1 MGDIE
6 KVKRIEVPENVE
18 FLTNWDGFE
27 LPKGILNKDVTGCGA
42 TSVAIKD
49 EHKTIIC
56 SPRINLIKN
65 KVGQHKGL
73 LGVYGDVKN
82 DEIML
87 YLEKTETPKIMV
99 TYDSMPRLAKLI
111 DNKSEWRVVVDEYQ
125 YLLIDSGFRSDK
137 AIALLDVVNEFDYVT
152 YLSATPIADKYI
164 QKMEQFKDV
173 PYTELEWGERVEKI
187 YVERVVSAK
196 PIDNAIKIVRNYQQ
210 GNFPKEGKNV
220 SNECVIF
227 LNSVTNISNIVRQTE
242 LPPEDVNIIV
252 ADTEENRKLVRQIKE
267 GFDIGTIPLE
277 GEPHKMFTFCTS
289 TAFAGCDFYSTCA
302 STFVVSDNRK
312 VHTSIDIATELAQI
326 AGRQRLACNPFRK
339 TIVFIYNV
347 DIGENDADS
356 YKNGIE
362 RKLEKSIKM
371 AEYKNCATDED
382 IRIDLIR
389 ETSEMQ
395 NIKKYS
401 ESYVRYDEKSDSFTV
416 NRWAYLNEL
425 FAYDVQRKNY
435 ENSIIVKKQL
445 EESGFAIKGEE
456 KRWDYKEQLKC
467 ILAKE
472 GFADRM
478 KRYCELRQMKESC
491 RFYLASDIMERQYE
505 DVRLYYDR
513 LGYDRIKALGFK
525 EKDLKNELQRSYRA
539 NDIKQKFREI
549 FIVGQRIAT
558 EDIKRIMSEIYSMY
572 GINKS
577 GVATHLER
585 EYGIRMKNVKIVT
598 SDGIRKNGYEFM

>member
-1 MGDIE
+1 MA
-6 KVKRIEVPENVE
+6 VKYVPENVE
-18 FLTNWDGFE
+18 FLTKWDGFE
-27 LPKGILNKDVTGCGA
+27 LPKGILNKGVTGCGA
-42 TSVAIKD
+42 TSVAIED

-65 KVGQHKGL
+65 KIGQHKGL

-82 DEIML
+82 DVIMA
-87 YLEKTETPKIMV
+87 YLETAETPKIMV

-111 DNKSEWRVVVDEYQ
+111 DDKTDWRVVIDEYQ

-173 PYTELEWGERVEKI
+173 PYTELIWGDMVEKI
-187 YVERVVSAK
+187 FVERVVSAK
-196 PIDNAIKIVRNYQQ
+196 PIDNAIKIVRNYQN
-210 GNFPKEGKNV
+210 GNFPNEGDAV
-220 SNECVIF
+220 SKECVIF
-227 LNSVTNISNIVRQTE
+227 LNSVTNISNIIKQTE
-242 LPPEDVNIIV
+242 LSYEDVNIIV
-252 ADTEENRKLVRQIKE
+252 ADTEENRKLVRQIGK
-267 GFDIGTIPLE
+267 GFDIGTIPLK

-347 DIGENDADS
+347 DIGEGDS
-356 YKNGIE
+356 EVYKKAIE
-362 RKLEKSIKM
+362 QKLEKSERM
-371 AEYKNCATDED
+371 AEWKNGAPDYFKKEV
-382 IRIDLIR
+382 IK

-401 ESYVRYDEKSDSFTV
+401 ESYVRYDEKSDSFEV

-425 FAYDVQRKNY
+425 FAYDVQHENY
-435 ENSIIVKKQL
+435 QDSIIVKKQL
-445 EESGFAIKGEE
+445 EESGFRIKGEE
-456 KRWDYKEQLKC
+456 SQWDYKEQLKC
-467 ILAKE
+467 ILVKE

-491 RFYLASDIMERQYE
+491 KFYLASDIMERQYE
-505 DVRLYYDR
+505 DLRLYYDR

-539 NDIKQKFREI
+539 NDIKQKFRET
-549 FIVGQRIAT
+549 FIVGERMAT

-585 EYGIRMKNVKIVT
+585 DYGIRLKPIKVT
-598 SDGIRKNGYEFM
+598 TLDGFRKGGYEFI

>member
-1 MGDIE
+1 MGDLE
-6 KVKRIEVPENVE
+6 KIKRIEVPKNVE
-18 FLTNWDGFE
+18 FLTNWNKFE
-27 LPKGILNKDVTGCGA
+27 LPKGILNKGVTGCGA
-42 TSVAIKD
+42 TSVAIED

-65 KVGQHKGL
+65 KVGQHEGL

-82 DEIML
+82 DEIVA

-111 DNKSEWRVVVDEYQ
+111 DDKTDWRVVIDEYQ

-173 PYTELEWGERVEKI
+173 PYTELIWGDMVEKI
-187 YVERVVSAK
+187 YVERIVSAK
-196 PIDNAIKIVRNYQQ
+196 PINNAIEIVRNYQN
-210 GNFPKEGKNV
+210 GIFPKEGDAISK
-220 SNECVIF
+220 ECVIF
-227 LNSVTNISNIVRQTE
+227 LNSVTNIANIVKQTE
-242 LPPEDVNIIV
+242 LSYEEVNIIV
-252 ADTEENRKLVRQIKE
+252 ADTEENRKLVRQIGK
-267 GFDIGTIPLE
+267 GFDIGSIPLE
-277 GEPHKMFTFCTS
+277 CEPHKMFTFCTS

-302 STFVVSDNRK
+302 STFVISDNKK

-347 DIGENDADS
+347 DIGEGDS
-356 YKNGIE
+356 DIYKKAIE
-362 RKLEKSIKM
+362 QKLEKSERM
-371 AEYKNCATDED
+371 AEWKNSAPDYFKKD
-382 IRIDLIR
+382 VIK

-401 ESYVRYDEKSDSFTV
+401 ESYVRYDENSDSFTV

-425 FAYDVQRKNY
+425 FAYDVQHENY
-435 ENSIIVKKQL
+435 QDSIIVKKQL
-445 EESGFAIKGEE
+445 EESGFRIKDEE
-456 KRWDYKEQLKC
+456 KQSDYKEQLKC
-467 ILAKE
+467 ILVKE

-491 RFYLASDIMERQYE
+491 KFYLASDIMERQYE
-505 DVRLYYDR
+505 DLSLYYDR
-513 LGYDRIKALGFK
+513 LGYERIKALGFK
-525 EKDLKNELQRSYRA
+525 EKDLKNELERSYRA
-539 NDIKQKFREI
+539 NDIKQKFRET
-549 FIVGQRIAT
+549 FIVGERMAT
-558 EDIKRIMSEIYSMY
+558 EDIKRTMSEIYAMY
-572 GINKS
+572 GINKK
-577 GVATHLER
+577 GVATQLER
-585 EYGIRMKNVKIVT
+585 DYGIRLKRIKVT
-598 SDGIRKNGYEFM
+598 TPDGFRKGGYEFI

>member
-1 MGDIE
+1 MA
-6 KVKRIEVPENVE
+6 VKYVPENVE
-18 FLTNWDGFE
+18 FLTEWNGFE
-27 LPKGILNKDVTGCGA
+27 LPKGILNKGVTGCGA
-42 TSVAIKD
+42 TSVAIQD

-65 KVGQHKGL
+65 KVGQHEGL

-82 DEIML
+82 DEIMA
-87 YLEKTETPKIMV
+87 YLEKAETPKIMV

-111 DNKSEWRVVVDEYQ
+111 EDKTDWRVVVDEYQ

-164 QKMEQFKDV
+164 QKMEQFEDV
-173 PYTELEWGERVEKI
+173 PYTELVWGNRVEKI
-187 YVERVVSAK
+187 FVERVVSAK
-196 PIDNAIKIVRNYQQ
+196 PIDNAIKIVRNYQN
-210 GNFPKEGKNV
+210 GNFPSEGEAV
-220 SNECVIF
+220 SKECVIF
-227 LNSVTNISNIVRQTE
+227 LNSVTNIANIVRQTK

-252 ADTEENRKLVRQIKE
+252 ADTEENRKLVRQIDE
-267 GFDIGTIPLE
+267 GFDIGSIPLE

-302 STFVVSDNRK
+302 STFVISDNKK

-347 DIGENDADS
+347 DIGESNADV
-356 YKNGIE
+356 YKEAIE
-362 RKLEKSIKM
+362 QKLEKSIKM
-371 AEYKNCATDED
+371 AEWKNGAPDYFKKD
-382 IRIDLIR
+382 VIK

-425 FAYDVQRKNY
+425 FAYDVQHENY
-435 ENSIIVKKQL
+435 QDSIRVKRQL
-445 EESGFAIKGEE
+445 EESGFGIKGEE
-456 KRWDYKEQLKC
+456 KKSDYKEQLKC
-467 ILAKE
+467 ILVKE

-478 KRYCELRQMKESC
+478 KRYCELRQLKETNPY
-491 RFYLASDIMERQYE
+491 YLADEIMERQYE
-505 DVRLYYDR
+505 GLKLYYDR
-513 LGYDRIKALGFK
+513 LGYDRIKALGYK
-525 EKDLKNELQRSYRA
+525 EKDLKNELERSYYE
-539 NDIKQKFREI
+539 NDIKQKFKEV
-549 FIVGQRIAT
+549 FVVGERMST
-558 EDIKRIMSEIYSMY
+558 EDIKRTMTEIYANY
-572 GINKS
+572 
-577 GVATHLER
+577 
-585 EYGIRMKNVKIVT
+585 
-598 SDGIRKNGYEFM
+598 GIRKNGVAKQLERDYGIRLKSVKVKMPGGIRKGGYEFI

>member
-1 MGDIE
+1 MA
-6 KVKRIEVPENVE
+6 VKYVPKNVD
-18 FLTNWDGFE
+18 FLTNWNKFE
-27 LPKGILNKDVTGCGA
+27 LPKGILNKGVTGCGA

-65 KVGQHKGL
+65 KVGQHEGL

-82 DEIML
+82 DEIMA
-87 YLEKTETPKIMV
+87 YLEKTEKPKIMV

-111 DNKSEWRVVVDEYQ
+111 DDKSEWRVVVDEYQ

-173 PYTELEWGERVEKI
+173 PYTELIWGDMVEKI
-187 YVERVVSAK
+187 DVERIVSAK
-196 PIDNAIKIVRNYQQ
+196 PINNAIEIVRNYQN
-210 GNFPKEGKNV
+210 GIFPNEGDAISK
-220 SNECVIF
+220 ECVIF
-227 LNSVTNISNIVRQTE
+227 LNSVTNIANIVKQTE
-242 LPPEDVNIIV
+242 LSYEDVNIIV
-252 ADTEENRKLVRQIKE
+252 ADTEENRKLVRQIGK
-267 GFDIGTIPLE
+267 GFDIGSIPLE

-302 STFVVSDNRK
+302 STFVISDNKK

-347 DIGENDADS
+347 DIGEKDADS

-371 AEYKNCATDED
+371 ANHRNSAIDED
-382 IRIDLIR
+382 VKNDLIR
-389 ETSEMQ
+389 ETTEMQ

-401 ESYVRYDEKSDSFTV
+401 ESYVRYDEKSDCFTV

-425 FAYDVQRKNY
+425 FAYDVQHENY
-435 ENSIIVKKQL
+435 QDSIIVKKQL
-445 EESGFAIKGEE
+445 EESGFRIKGKE
-456 KRWDYKEQLKC
+456 RLWDYKEQLKC
-467 ILAKE
+467 ILVKE
-472 GFADRM
+472 GFTDRM
-478 KRYCELRQMKESC
+478 KRYCELRQIKESC
-491 RFYLASDIMERQYE
+491 KFYLASDIMERQYE
-505 DVRLYYDR
+505 DLRLYYDR
-513 LGYDRIKALGFK
+513 LGYERIKALGFK
-525 EKDLKNELQRSYRA
+525 EKDLKNELERSYRT
-539 NDIKQKFREI
+539 NDIKQKFRET
-549 FIVGQRIAT
+549 FVVGQRMAT
-558 EDIKRIMSEIYSMY
+558 EDIKRIMSEVYSMY

-577 GVATHLER
+577 GVATHLEKD
-585 EYGIRMKNVKIVT
+585 YDIRVKPIKVT
-598 SDGIRKNGYEFM
+598 MPDGFRKSGYEFI

>member
-6 KVKRIEVPENVE
+6 NIKRIEVPENVE
-18 FLTNWDGFE
+18 FLTKWDGFE
-27 LPKGILNKDVTGCGA
+27 LPKGILNKGITGCGA
-42 TSVAIKD
+42 TSVAIDD

-73 LGVYGDVKN
+73 FGVYGDVKN
-82 DEIML
+82 DEIMA

-111 DNKSEWRVVVDEYQ
+111 DDKSDWRVVVDEYQ

-137 AIALLDVVNEFDYVT
+137 AMALLDVVNEFGYVT

-164 QKMEQFKDV
+164 QKMEQFKYV
-173 PYTELEWGERVEKI
+173 PYTELIWGDNVEKI
-187 YVERVVSAK
+187 DVERVVSAK
-196 PIDNAIKIVRNYQQ
+196 PIDNAIKIVRNYQN
-210 GNFPKEGKNV
+210 GEFPQIGDVV
-220 SNECVIF
+220 SKECVIF

-252 ADTEENRKLVRQIKE
+252 ADTEENRKLVRQIKD
-267 GFDIGTIPLE
+267 GFDIGSIPLE

-302 STFVVSDNRK
+302 STFVISDNKK

-347 DIGENDADS
+347 DIGENDADV
-356 YKNGIE
+356 YKRAIE
-362 RKLEKSIKM
+362 RKLEDSEDYAKL
-371 AEYKNCATDED
+371 KNSTPDNCKKFV
-382 IRIDLIR
+382 IQ
-389 ETSEMQ
+389 ETTEMQ

-401 ESYVRYDEKSDSFTV
+401 ENYVRYDEKSDSFTV

-425 FAYDVQRKNY
+425 FAYDVQH

-445 EESGFAIKGEE
+445 EESGFGIKGEE
-456 KRWDYKEQLKC
+456 NQWDYKEQLKC
-467 ILAKE
+467 ILVKE

-478 KRYCELRQMKESC
+478 KRYCELRQMKETC

-505 DVRLYYDR
+505 DLRLYYDR
-513 LGYDRIKALGFK
+513 LGYERIKALGFK
-525 EKDLKNELQRSYRA
+525 EKDLKNELERSYRA
-539 NDIKQKFREI
+539 NEAKVQRDIYCR
-549 FIVGQRIAT
+549 
-558 EDIKRIMSEIYSMY
+558 
-572 GINKS
+572 
-577 GVATHLER
+577 
-585 EYGIRMKNVKIVT
+585 
-598 SDGIRKNGYEFM
+598 